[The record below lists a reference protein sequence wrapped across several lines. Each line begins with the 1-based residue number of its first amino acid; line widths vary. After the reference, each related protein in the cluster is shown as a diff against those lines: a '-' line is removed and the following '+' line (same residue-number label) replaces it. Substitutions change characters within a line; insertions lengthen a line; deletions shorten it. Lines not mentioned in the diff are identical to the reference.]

1 MCSLFVFLDDG
12 TIINQDF
19 FKQINIL
26 EGELFSLNGSR
37 FIHYFICIP
46 LSDNRNKKY
55 MNENCFIENLAASK

>member
-12 TIINQDF
+12 TNYKSGF

-37 FIHYFICIP
+37 FIHYFIFIP
-46 LSDNRNKKY
+46 LSDNRNRKIY
-55 MNENCFIENLAASK
+55 DENCFIEI